1 LNTIKKLKNINRYVH
16 FIYKHHYKMNLKL
29 CEDTV
34 INDVVIIHRQVNKL
48 IGILDEKFKKLIFSN
63 YNDINISIQLNN
75 EYNNNTNI
83 I

>member
-1 LNTIKKLKNINRYVH
+1 
-16 FIYKHHYKMNLKL
+16 MNLKL